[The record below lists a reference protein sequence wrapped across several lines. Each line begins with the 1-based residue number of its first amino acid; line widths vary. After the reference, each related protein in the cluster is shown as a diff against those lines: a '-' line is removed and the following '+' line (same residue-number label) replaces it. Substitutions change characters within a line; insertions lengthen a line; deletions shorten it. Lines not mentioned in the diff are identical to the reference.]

1 MDSLITA
8 AARALAAGDPLGAL
22 NRVALRDDAPALA
35 LRGIAMA
42 QLGDLVRAK
51 ALVRNAARAFGP
63 KEAVARARCVV
74 AEAEIALVDPRES
87 WTIRARESV
96 STQDNTPF
104 EGIELSAR
112 VKATFLRGALVCENG
127 KVLGPPRGRYR
138 HRPT

>member
-8 AARALAAGDPLGAL
+8 AARALAAGDPPGAL

-51 ALVRNAARAFGP
+51 ALVRSAARAFGP

-74 AEAEIALVDPRES
+74 AEAEIALVSRES
-87 WTIRARESV
+87 E
-96 STQDNTPF
+96 STQSHTPF

-112 VKATFLRGALVCENG
+112 VKARFLRGALVCENG
-127 KVLGPPRGRYR
+127 KVLGPPRGRYL